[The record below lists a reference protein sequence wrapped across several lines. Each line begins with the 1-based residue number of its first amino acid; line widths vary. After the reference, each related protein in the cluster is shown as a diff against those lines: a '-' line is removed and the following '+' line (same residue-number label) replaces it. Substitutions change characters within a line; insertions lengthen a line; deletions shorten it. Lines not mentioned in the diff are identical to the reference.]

1 MRGLAYGLQQP
12 ALIGTVRF
20 SRVPAARLEQ
30 FVRGLQPLLDEPI
43 PAFAG
48 FALRPEGLASL
59 LAFCVGAI
67 QRQSRIPVSERF
79 HVHCPGGAGS
89 GAVDCRLALPSPDVR
104 ASRVALSWS
113 IATFNQL
120 LSGQGRVG
128 DPEPVRDA
136 VHQGLRAYGDQGVN
150 RFGIMHAAN
159 RLDIPVNHLTQDVL
173 VLGTG
178 MHARWMKSSITD
190 ATPAI
195 SAGIAQNKQV
205 TAQVLRAAGLP
216 GALNLRV
223 TSPET
228 ALEAAREVGFPVV
241 VKPAD
246 RERGEGVAADLRDDR
261 AVTAAY
267 EAASRLSS
275 HILVEK
281 WAPGFTHRLTVFNGR
296 VIRVTRRIAGGVV
309 GDGTSDLR
317 SLVEQALKTEHHQ
330 RMIRR
335 LGRPVLELDEEAL
348 GLLAQQGLDA
358 RHVPGAGQYVR
369 LRRRDNINAGGTNE
383 DVELGAI
390 HPDNLRVAVD
400 AARLLR
406 LDFAGVDL
414 IMEDI
419 SRSWFE
425 AGALICEVNA
435 MPQMRA
441 TSDPTIYE
449 RLLAEFM
456 QAGVRIPARLLVC
469 PQSEAGRGAALQRAL
484 ALDRY
489 NGVADRDGLWVDGFR
504 STAPFEDGLSAAR
517 ALLVRTDVRGAICLM
532 TPEEILRL
540 GLPLNRWDGV
550 DFAVPEAFS
559 AQERALS
566 SQVRGLLQG
575 GPPAT
580 PDAMTA

>member
-12 ALIGTVRF
+12 ALIGTARF
-20 SRVPAARLEQ
+20 PRVPATRLAQ
-30 FVRGLQPLLDEPI
+30 FVRSLQPLLDERI
-43 PAFAG
+43 PDPSG
-48 FALRPEGLASL
+48 LVPRPEVLASL
-59 LAFCVGAI
+59 FAFCVGAI

-79 HVHCPGGAGS
+79 HVHCPGGADS
-89 GAVDCRLALPSPDVR
+89 GPAECRLALPSPDVR

-113 IATFNQL
+113 VSTFNRL

-128 DPEPVRDA
+128 DPEPVREA
-136 VHQGLRAYGDQGVN
+136 IHQALRPYGDQGVN

-195 SAGIAQNKQV
+195 SAGIAQDKQV

-216 GALNLRV
+216 GALNRRV
-223 TSPET
+223 TSPES
-228 ALEAAREVGFPVV
+228 ALDAARELGFPVV

-246 RERGEGVAADLRDDR
+246 RDRGEGVAADLRDDR
-261 AVTAAY
+261 AVSAAY
-267 EAASRLSS
+267 EAASKLSS
-275 HILVEK
+275 HILVER

-309 GDGTSDLR
+309 GDGISDLR
-317 SLVEQALKTEHHQ
+317 SLVELAQKTEHHQ

-335 LGRPVLELDEEAL
+335 LGRPVLQLDDEAL
-348 GLLAQQGLDA
+348 GLLGQHGLDA
-358 RHVPGAGQYVR
+358 RHVPGAGEYVR

-406 LDFAGVDL
+406 LDFAGIDL
-414 IMEDI
+414 ITEDI
-419 SRSWFE
+419 TRSWFD

-469 PQSEAGRGAALQRAL
+469 PQSETGRGAALQQAL
-484 ALDRY
+484 GLARY
-489 NGVADRDGLWVDGFR
+489 NGVADRDGLWVDGVR
-504 STAPFEDGLSAAR
+504 GTGPFEDGLSAAR
-517 ALLVRTDVRGAICLM
+517 ALLVRKDVRSAVCLM

-540 GLPLNRWDGV
+540 GVPLNHWDAV
-550 DFAVPEAFS
+550 DFAAPEAFG
-559 AQERALS
+559 AQERSLS
-566 SQVRGLLQG
+566 SQVRSLLQEAA
-575 GPPAT
+575 PAT